1 LISIILIGSLWRFYY
16 SHIAVIRGD
25 ETLYMYQS
33 YLITEGMVPFKDFYC
48 RSPVYLYFLAFV
60 MAIFGKSMVGVR
72 FGLVL
77 VSTFNIFLVYLLG
90 KKIDGRKTGI
100 YAAAFF
106 AFSPYNIRIGSML
119 VTEVLLTMLLT
130 LVTLVV
136 LKALMESRYYLLII
150 AGIITA
156 LSIFVRRTGVIFLIV
171 VPLFI
176 LAYHLV
182 KKDGDRN
189 LKKIVFKS
197 FKISCIF
204 DSSVVVIGILIYF
217 LFVSLTSWSYMN
229 ESFFVGKPA
238 SFDVHQFPD
247 VQFITAIP
255 GDVFY
260 YSFFSVLFFMLFL
273 FCVLGRSLEKRDLV
287 YQIHFP
293 LGMFLVY
300 YFITPFRQPPREIM
314 TGELFELVFIIILVG
329 AAIPLRV
336 FQKVNQ
342 RHPGSQDLIHTII
355 FILSAF
361 VIIEHLQYYDRLWS
375 QIIIF
380 IAAYAIMEISFSRLH
395 DLSQKSERK
404 DFFDKLHFDR
414 IYEKRFIGFCLLV
427 FSFFLFIDESIYNQQ
442 EKTFLNLCFIFSFP
456 LMIFLIRFIKI
467 SRFSLIETLVIVWFF
482 PFFIL
487 YVYWGHALDF
497 YYYELMV
504 PVSLGAGFILKRL
517 LKDVPKKYDIHL
529 RSLISIA
536 LISILLSNSITINTI
551 DQQNEKGL
559 VSPETSEEVA
569 GYLEDRTVGGEEVLT
584 ADLSIVIS
592 AGLRVPFNISDPFY
606 YRRPS
611 AFPSGETI
619 NYPSLEELQDHM
631 LQKPVRYCVVGPSTI
646 NLYFDFNP
654 EFESFVKEHYEI
666 EKTIVNVDIYKIKGE
681 YL

>member
-1 LISIILIGSLWRFYY
+1 
-16 SHIAVIRGD
+16 
-25 ETLYMYQS
+25 
-33 YLITEGMVPFKDFYC
+33 
-48 RSPVYLYFLAFV
+48 
-60 MAIFGKSMVGVR
+60 
-72 FGLVL
+72 
-77 VSTFNIFLVYLLG
+77 
-90 KKIDGRKTGI
+90 
-100 YAAAFF
+100 
-106 AFSPYNIRIGSML
+106 
-119 VTEVLLTMLLT
+119 
-130 LVTLVV
+130 
-136 LKALMESRYYLLII
+136 
-150 AGIITA
+150 
-156 LSIFVRRTGVIFLIV
+156 
-171 VPLFI
+171 
-176 LAYHLV
+176 
-182 KKDGDRN
+182 
-189 LKKIVFKS
+189 
-197 FKISCIF
+197 
-204 DSSVVVIGILIYF
+204 
-217 LFVSLTSWSYMN
+217 
-229 ESFFVGKPA
+229 
-238 SFDVHQFPD
+238 
-247 VQFITAIP
+247 
-255 GDVFY
+255 
-260 YSFFSVLFFMLFL
+260 
-273 FCVLGRSLEKRDLV
+273 
-287 YQIHFP
+287 
-293 LGMFLVY
+293 
-300 YFITPFRQPPREIM
+300 
-314 TGELFELVFIIILVG
+314 
-329 AAIPLRV
+329 
-336 FQKVNQ
+336 
-342 RHPGSQDLIHTII
+342 
-355 FILSAF
+355 
-361 VIIEHLQYYDRLWS
+361 
-375 QIIIF
+375 
-380 IAAYAIMEISFSRLH
+380 MEISFSRLH

-606 YRRPS
+606 YRGPS